1 MQDNCRA
8 HAIISGRVQGVFYRM
23 ETQSA
28 AYRIGVNGWVRNL
41 ADGTVEAVFEGE
53 KGRVEAVLDWC
64 RQGPPNSRV
73 DEVAVDW
80 QKYTGEFSDFRV
92 TY

>member
-1 MQDNCRA
+1 MSEPTRA

-28 AYRIGVNGWVRNL
+28 AHRIGVKGWVRNL
-41 ADGTVEAVFEGE
+41 TDGTVEAIFEGE
-53 KGRVEAVLDWC
+53 QAKVDAVLEWC
-64 RQGPPNSRV
+64 RKGPPNSRV
-73 DEVAVDW
+73 DEVEVDW
-80 QKYTGEFSDFRV
+80 QDFTGEFNDFRV